1 MHASGVLRVIVR
13 CSSLLLFAPLRL
25 FLFAVITI
33 VTVVVAIDRVLLILL
48 LLIAVKVVLILCL
61 TIFVIVGLRRSLYYQ
76 PVIGAITVVT
86 TVV

>member
-13 CSSLLLFAPLRL
+13 CSSLLLLAPLRL

-61 TIFVIVGLRRSLYYQ
+61 TIFVIVGLRRSLNYQ